1 MSYPMKYM
9 LKSLTPIWGLVAAL
23 LLFGCDS
30 NDDNTGR
37 FLGDEQDFGDG
48 LVVSY
53 VEADDG
59 VPTAI
64 GVMIDEQ
71 VLTSLPQH
79 MHEVDLNITTTIAHT
94 PYNHVS
100 FGWNPHGH
108 EPPGVYDIPHFD
120 LHFYLMTEGER
131 NAITPTDPEF
141 AAKAAKIPE
150 ARYIP
155 AGYIQTPGGVPRM
168 GAHWVDPASPEFTGV
183 GFSRTFIYG
192 FWNGEMNFL
201 EPMITKTF
209 LESVK
214 AMSGQSVTISIP
226 QPQAFAKTGSYPTHY
241 RIRYDA
247 DRKFYFISLEGLTRR

>member
-1 MSYPMKYM
+1 MKYM
-9 LKSLTPIWGLVAAL
+9 LKSLTPVWCLVVAL
-23 LLFGCDS
+23 LLFGCDT
-30 NDDNTGR
+30 NDDLTGR
-37 FLGDEQDFGDG
+37 FLGDEQSLGNGIAVAFM
-48 LVVSY
+48 
-53 VEADDG
+53 EADDG

-64 GVMIDEQ
+64 GVMIEEEMLNALPHQEKELD
-71 VLTSLPQH
+71 LTLPAA
-79 MHEVDLNITTTIAHT
+79 IAHT

-108 EPPGVYDIPHFD
+108 EPAGVYDVPHFD
-120 LHFYLMTEGER
+120 IHFYMMTEAER
-131 NAITPTDPEF
+131 DAIDPADPDF
-141 AAKAAKIPE
+141 AAKASKMPDS
-150 ARYIP
+150 RHIP

-168 GAHWVDPASPEFTGV
+168 GAHWVDPTSPEFTPA

-214 AMSGQSVTISIP
+214 AMNGQSVTINIP
-226 QPQAFAKTGSYPTHY
+226 QPQAFAKAGYYPTHY

-247 DRKFYFISLEGLTRR
+247 DRKFYFVSLEGLTRH